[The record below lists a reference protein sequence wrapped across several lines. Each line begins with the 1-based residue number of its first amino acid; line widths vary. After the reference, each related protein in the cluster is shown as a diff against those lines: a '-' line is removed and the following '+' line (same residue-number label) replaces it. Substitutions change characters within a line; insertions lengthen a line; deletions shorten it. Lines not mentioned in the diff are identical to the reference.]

1 MSRSTSRSRA
11 FFGGVPWWVIV
22 GVPVAMIV
30 ARFVLE
36 GLGVPTAPA
45 VLGLFTALFTGFSVA
60 VVRRRGWSVAWRT
73 SVLPGA
79 GGLLGGAAV
88 MGAGLTTSGVQQPWG
103 DATYPPGVLV
113 MVLVLLGLQL
123 LLTRDLR
130 VGDGSGAGRS

>member
-1 MSRSTSRSRA
+1 MLGMAEVVCLRWGGLPIFVDRFEVSPVSRSTSRSRA

-45 VLGLFTALFTGFSVA
+45 VLGLFTALFAGFSVA

-79 GGLLGGAAV
+79 GGLV
-88 MGAGLTTSGVQQPWG
+88 
-103 DATYPPGVLV
+103 
-113 MVLVLLGLQL
+113 
-123 LLTRDLR
+123 
-130 VGDGSGAGRS
+130 AGRL